1 MEKHLL
7 LTVANDVSSLFE
19 ADFLGSFFKN
29 KEEIKVTLFSVA
41 PKSYDEGGARNGVA
55 HDTVIP
61 EAGPGGDKW
70 QKGIRLSRDHLVRL
84 GFHEDHVTSK
94 IIRSRHGAIEDIIL
108 EGKKGLYDGVILA
121 THATGGLFG
130 QTFSANVSKGILS
143 HPINFPVW
151 ICRHPEAGRRN
162 VLLCVDEDEAS
173 MRIAD
178 HVGFVLQ
185 EETEHNITLFHVD
198 TGERASARD
207 ILDRAR
213 QKLMDY
219 GIPETRIRN
228 LIVQSRSVTSSIREE
243 AERGAYAVIA
253 VGHDRAQPKGLGEW
267 LVGSLCMKVLERVN
281 RCVLWASQ

>member
-7 LTVANDVSSLFE
+7 LTVANDVRSIFE

-41 PKSYDEGGARNGVA
+41 PKSYDECGARNGVA
-55 HDTVIP
+55 HDTIIP
-61 EAGPGGDKW
+61 EAGLGEDKW
-70 QKGIRLSRDHLVRL
+70 QEGIHSNRDRLVTL
-84 GFHEDHVTSK
+84 GFLDDHVTSK
-94 IIRSRHGAIEDIIL
+94 VIRSRHGAIEDIIL
-108 EGKKGLYDGVILA
+108 EGKKGSYDAVILA
-121 THATGGLFG
+121 THAVEGLFD
-130 QTFSANVSKGILS
+130 QTFSTSVSKGILS
-143 HPINFPVW
+143 HAINFPVW
-151 ICRHPEAGRRN
+151 ICRHPEAGRKN
-162 VLLCVDEDEAS
+162 MLLCVDEDEAS

-198 TGERASARD
+198 TGERANARD

-228 LIVQSRSVTSSIREE
+228 LMVQSRSVTGSIREE

-253 VGHDRAQPKGLGEW
+253 AGHDRAQPKGLKKW
-267 LVGSLCMKVLERVN
+267 LVGSLCMEVLETVN

>member
-7 LTVANDVSSLFE
+7 LTVANDVRSIFE

-41 PKSYDEGGARNGVA
+41 PKSYDECGAGNGVA
-55 HDTVIP
+55 HDTIIP
-61 EAGPGGDKW
+61 EAALGEDKW
-70 QKGIRLSRDHLVRL
+70 QEGVDLNRDHLVRL
-84 GFHEDHVTSK
+84 GFLDDHITSK
-94 IIRSRHGAIEDIIL
+94 VIRSRYGAIEDIIL
-108 EGKKGLYDGVILA
+108 EGKKGSYDAVIVA
-121 THATGGLFG
+121 THAIGGLFE
-130 QTFSANVSKGILS
+130 QTFSTSVSKGILS

-151 ICRHPEAGRRN
+151 ICRHPEAGRTN
-162 VLLCVDEDEAS
+162 VLLCVDEDEAG

-178 HVGFVLQ
+178 HVGFILQ

-198 TGERASARD
+198 TGERAIARD

-213 QKLMDY
+213 QILMDH

-228 LIVQSRSVTSSIREE
+228 LIVQSRSVTRSIREE

-253 VGHDRAQPKGLGEW
+253 VGHDRAQPKGLKEW
-267 LVGSLCMKVLERVN
+267 LVGSLCMKVLETVN